1 MLEFFVENRCC
12 NFWDGFEDQRPS
24 AVIVSRCLGN
34 HRPISLPIL
43 F

>member
-12 NFWDGFEDQRPS
+12 NFADGLEDQRPS
-24 AVIVSRCLGN
+24 AVIVSRCPGN
-34 HRPISLPIL
+34 HRSISVTLL